1 MQGVGLHQRR
11 IGGAVYL
18 QRCRDGVALMQWL
31 INEFKAFKADVAK
44 KIDDAVA
51 NWANEQVQAAEEVK
65 KLRGEIQAL
74 KMRMGKNK
82 PE

>member
-1 MQGVGLHQRR
+1 
-11 IGGAVYL
+11 
-18 QRCRDGVALMQWL
+18 MQWL

-51 NWANEQVQAAEEVK
+51 KWANEQVAAAEEVK

-74 KMRMGKNK
+74 KMRMGKSK
-82 PE
+82 A

>member
-1 MQGVGLHQRR
+1 
-11 IGGAVYL
+11 
-18 QRCRDGVALMQWL
+18 MQWL

-82 PE
+82 E

>member
-1 MQGVGLHQRR
+1 
-11 IGGAVYL
+11 
-18 QRCRDGVALMQWL
+18 MQWL

-44 KIDDAVA
+44 KLDDAVA

>member
-1 MQGVGLHQRR
+1 
-11 IGGAVYL
+11 
-18 QRCRDGVALMQWL
+18 MQWL

-51 NWANEQVQAAEEVK
+51 NWANEQIQAAERFVK
-65 KLRGEIQAL
+65 LENEIKAM

-82 PE
+82 E